1 MKGIQANINQ
11 SSLST
16 LKMHT
21 KSVSEMLVY
30 LNYLTRL
37 TALEDFT
44 EQLIIYRLVC
54 VDIRSVDV
62 GTKIVKHS

>member
-1 MKGIQANINQ
+1 MY
-11 SSLST
+11 
-16 LKMHT
+16 T
-21 KSVSEMLVY
+21 KSVSEMLAD

-37 TALEDFT
+37 SAREDFT